1 LNYKI
6 GLKQAVEEFVKK
18 EYKTDDFQLM
28 VEEINSINDKPNDA
42 KQAINLQDD
51 FDDALYQINV

>member
-1 LNYKI
+1 
-6 GLKQAVEEFVKK
+6 
-18 EYKTDDFQLM
+18 M